1 MTGSE
6 RATRA
11 GGEESF
17 GARVARFRIVHA
29 WWIQIACYAASI
41 LLLLVVWQA
50 LGHSFG
56 VLFAP
61 FTTTMKQLWV
71 MLNGGPLLP
80 ALWVSSEL
88 YFVTLAINIV
98 VGVGVGLGIARLK
111 LMAAAFEPYIYI
123 LYATPTISLVPFVSV
138 LFGFE
143 FGPRVLVAVLISIF
157 PILLGAME
165 GARSIPRQHL
175 DVAAIFGSNE
185 GQLWRDVIMP
195 YVTPYAMS
203 GIKQSI
209 ALSMAGTLVAE
220 FFLNPDGI
228 AAVLLQGTTIVDT
241 AWVLAVTVFIAA
253 HRGRPGRRRRTHR
266 TISGAMAT
274 YSSRIEC
281 SPSQRRA
288 ELA

>member
-1 MTGSE
+1 VSASE
-6 RATRA
+6 RIASA
-11 GGEESF
+11 GGEESL
-17 GARVARFRIVHA
+17 GARVARFRIVNA

-71 MLNGGPLLP
+71 MLDGGPLLP

-111 LMAAAFEPYIYI
+111 LMEAAFEPYIYI

-143 FGPRVLVAVLISIF
+143 FWPRVLVAVLISIF
-157 PILLGAME
+157 PILLGTTE

-209 ALSMAGTLVAE
+209 ALTMVGTLVAE

-228 AAVLLQGTTIVDT
+228 AALLLQGTTIVDT

-253 HRGRPGRRRRTHR
+253 LAVILVGVGEL
-266 TISGAMAT
+266 
-274 YSSRIEC
+274 IE
-281 SPSQRRA
+281 RYLVRWRHTA
-288 ELA
+288 VG